1 MSVRLATLKGTDLF
15 DSLVT
20 AFSLGNPGVHTE
32 IWIDGYRVST
42 FAGRAGCVSVLP
54 MGDVRASDWYVIDI
68 PVKDLHTAVHFVEQ
82 AVRTPATY
90 RWYLPEFSMPKALL
104 DRFDTDLDC
113 QRPDT
118 WDRLFCSQFALLFL
132 RRCALAGVLVGVD
145 QRRLELL
152 WEVNSRGCL
161 PSRLMIIVERVF
173 KK

>member
-1 MSVRLATLKGTDLF
+1 MSVRLATLKGTTDLF

-42 FAGRAGCVSVLP
+42 FEGGVGCVSVIP

-68 PVKDLHTAVHFVEQ
+68 PVKDMHTAVRFVEQ
-82 AVRTPATY
+82 AVRTPAIY

-132 RRCALAGVLVGVD
+132 RRCALAGVLRVD
-145 QRRLELL
+145 QRRLGLL
-152 WEVNSRGCL
+152 WGVNSRGCL
-161 PSRLMIIVERVF
+161 PSRLKIIAERVF
-173 KK
+173 AG